1 MREGLVVAGRRH
13 LSAIVILLS
22 TLSPAHA
29 AAQTTAV
36 DLAAALDIPAAD
48 IISVAVTPLPDSFA
62 VGSNFRV
69 TPTWGATLVPHAGS
83 TLMVISTG
91 KAAAANHPGF
101 VPPSPGT
108 NFADS
113 ALDPFSNVSFA
124 APGCPVDQSPNVF
137 DAVILTVQLRVPAGA
152 AGLRFDHNFQ
162 TSEYPEW
169 VCGSFNDRFVAYL
182 ETPAFTGNI
191 ALDPQNQPISVNTS
205 LFTQCVNGGTG
216 QKSGI
221 QRLNTTCVSNS
232 ELIGTGMDVP
242 RPNDSDGAGTGWL
255 TATAAVRAGDL
266 ITLRLALMDGGDGA
280 DDSVV
285 LLDNFHWTAQQATP
299 LSVDAGADI
308 TLTADASGLG
318 TFTRT
323 AIVNGT
329 ATTYEWQAEGTILS
343 HALTVSAALAPGGH
357 VLTFSASDG
366 TQTVS
371 DSVTVTVNAPIII
384 VGPQGPPGPPGPP
397 GPQGPQGPQG
407 PIGPQ
412 GPQGSSANLV
422 AGSAVLLPLASP
434 NVAPPPAPGGYSL
447 MGIFKLEKPTGEDSW
462 FAVYIKTLP

>member
-1 MREGLVVAGRRH
+1 MRKGLVVAGRRH
-13 LSAIVILLS
+13 LWAIVILLS
-22 TLSPAHA
+22 ALSPARA
-29 AAQTTAV
+29 AAQTTAA

-69 TPTWGATLVPHAGS
+69 TPTWGATLMPHAGS
-83 TLMVISTG
+83 TLMVLSTG
-91 KAAAANHPGF
+91 KAAAANQPGF

-108 NFADS
+108 NFADG

-137 DAVILTVQLRVPAGA
+137 DAVILTVQLRVPVGA

-191 ALDPQNQPISVNTS
+191 ALDPQNHPISVNTS

-221 QRLNTTCVSNS
+221 QRLNTACVSTS

-255 TATAAVRAGDL
+255 TRRLPFGPAISSPCGSPSWTAAMGRMIPSFCLTTFIG
-266 ITLRLALMDGGDGA
+266 RP
-280 DDSVV
+280 SRR
-285 LLDNFHWTAQQATP
+285 P
-299 LSVDAGADI
+299 LS
-308 TLTADASGLG
+308 ASTPVRTSHSPPMHRGSVPSLERRSSTELRRRTNG
-318 TFTRT
+318 RQRERSFRTRR
-323 AIVNGT
+323 
-329 ATTYEWQAEGTILS
+329 L
-343 HALTVSAALAPGGH
+343 
-357 VLTFSASDG
+357 
-366 TQTVS
+366 
-371 DSVTVTVNAPIII
+371 
-384 VGPQGPPGPPGPP
+384 
-397 GPQGPQGPQG
+397 
-407 PIGPQ
+407 
-412 GPQGSSANLV
+412 
-422 AGSAVLLPLASP
+422 
-434 NVAPPPAPGGYSL
+434 
-447 MGIFKLEKPTGEDSW
+447 
-462 FAVYIKTLP
+462 